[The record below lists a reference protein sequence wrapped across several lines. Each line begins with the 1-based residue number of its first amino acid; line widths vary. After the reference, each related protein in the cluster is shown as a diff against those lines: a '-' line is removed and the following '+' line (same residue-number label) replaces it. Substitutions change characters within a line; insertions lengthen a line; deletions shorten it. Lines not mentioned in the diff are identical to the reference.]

1 MDFNSWTLTS
11 FGNQSV
17 KKSDVLS
24 AIPNTPKLPKIVLRN
39 SMGFELKTETSFQNA
54 IYRAKTKL
62 LEPNRRLTEMEWRL
76 PHAPVPSRPDY
87 SRSLEYDDFRS
98 MKKPPKM
105 LDPHKLE
112 HFDMSFWD
120 YLLPDRRLDQATVDR
135 RTMEHYCKSMGTVPH
150 PEFMDNVDSFKS
162 VKQLFL
168 SFVSTTSSLDKIV
181 SGFGPMDNRKK
192 MIMTQVLTSL
202 LRGDFTSLDDLPANV
217 RNDALLDLAKLAS
230 EGKLSVEMQE
240 KVFTELAQNLASLP
254 PEMRAKGSQITEQLI
269 KSIEN
274 VPPEAREQVLQHILG
289 TLDTLSEEDRQ
300 KVLHDLVKKI
310 SSMPEE
316 SRNALIEKIMENMD
330 NLTPDAKIQL
340 LQDLLR
346 DADTIPAAM
355 RDNILQNLLDSLD
368 TLPPE
373 ERERVLAELTKNLA
387 TLPSNIRQQLLEKL
401 LEKSEELPPEL
412 RDQMYAEILKNVP
425 GMPEELKRKLVVEL
439 LKNVDNMDPTLRQNV
454 MKEILNNLDLIDD
467 TMHGQV
473 LQNFL
478 QALNDVPANERDEIL
493 KKIIEKSSTLDDP
506 EMKRQLLEE
515 ILKNPSN
522 LSASA
527 LQELVKNVGELPPDL
542 QERLYAEILQK
553 KDELPPSVLEE
564 IIRNSANVP
573 QAVLTELLSS
583 VDKLAPSSLAELA
596 KHINVLP
603 EEVRTKLLADVMNS
617 MENLDD
623 EQKAAVIG
631 ELLKNPGN
639 LNAQQLETLMKN
651 LDGLD
656 PALKEQIMKGL
667 VDNMDNLP
675 PAVKEKLLQDLLN
688 KDSDLDQETRV
699 KMLAKLLENPDNL
712 TQEEKEK
719 VFNQLMHEID
729 NVKDPEM
736 KKKLINDM
744 LQNLKDLPPE
754 TMTQLLSNINDL
766 PPGEQKELLKQILEK
781 FDELPPE
788 MKEKLV
794 DDLLKSAAGMPA
806 EVQKQMITDLL
817 NEMKDLPAEERIKL
831 MEKVLDNPNLDPT
844 VRAKLMEEMLKNAN
858 DLPPEE
864 RQKLLEKMLENSD
877 HLDPKTKAK
886 LMEQML
892 KTLDDLPNEEKQK
905 VLSKMLENSD
915 NLNPAMRNKLM
926 DEMIKNINQM
936 PPEEREKFLAN
947 LVNDPDRKDLLKE
960 LLNSGQISN
969 EMKKKIVDEITK
981 KPIDPSTLLSV
992 LKNSKELSPEILE
1005 KVLQSVE
1012 NMSAKELNELAKN
1025 LNTLPPEMKQRV
1037 MNEMMKNI
1045 RDLDSKT
1052 QAHIIREM
1060 LGNSTDMDPKVL
1072 SDIIKN
1078 ITNLTPTAIKELF
1091 IKADKLPPEA
1101 LKELLKHMD
1110 EIPINVLE
1118 DLVKNAEQLS
1128 PDVIAALLAS
1138 KNLPPAIREKLMQQI
1153 NSNKKIKEKL
1163 RTLDPLTK
1171 GVEGVGKVVPKPKP
1185 EVKKP
1190 KVDVPPVSKKISKKL
1205 EDLYGRLFG
1214 KESGSHLD
1222 ADMEVLANIDES
1234 ELEGLLQ
1241 DPEFLNLDPNLPPEV
1256 RRQLI
1261 EEIRKKRA
1269 KQRIAEVPPL
1279 SKDKLQEIEDPLDYL
1294 YKYCIIHPDR
1304 MANYERVF
1312 LNAVKKQ
1319 KAKFEGQNPPES
1331 TTKLINLK
1339 RNNTDGGVWTNV
1351 GGGGKYVHDAKQYHA
1366 LDSSDEDE
1374 DIDKPNITKQ
1384 RNGPNMVNFEKEI
1397 RDGAFDPD
1405 VPPMKSETAQKLEKI
1420 NFIIDDL
1427 RKKEAEVNQTFQT
1440 TNEQIDRMTAVAIM
1454 DLYPEILDPEYDPK
1468 KKKQKTSEKTIGEL
1482 KSYGS
1487 LYTTEQLLTRLSKSQ
1502 LQIVNGQTEIK
1513 QLNGQ
1518 ANWSKNKLAQLRMRI
1533 EMLLGERESLL
1544 ARDQEER
1551 QQTMYK
1557 YKRVEKFRRQ
1567 QSPLWNALHPSIDYE
1582 MNVEE
1587 LDKALRQ
1594 INGNLITP
1602 KECQYIKFILK
1613 IPGVKRINL
1622 KVFSIIAA
1630 LSEKVNQIEPFVRKL
1645 INKFDYEA
1653 LDIKMQKAKELFYL
1667 MADKSQKLAPKGYVP
1682 LRALCIELAAGGVE
1696 RDNIENCKKKFD
1708 REGKNY
1714 VDFMDW
1720 LIYVPLFVEIHT
1732 RIVSNPF
1739 LRYEDP
1745 LKPPKEPE
1753 K

>member
-11 FGNQSV
+11 FGNQSI

-24 AIPNTPKLPKIVLRN
+24 PVPNTPKLPKIVLRN
-39 SMGFELKTETSFQNA
+39 SMGFELKTETTFQNA

-105 LDPHKLE
+105 VDPHKTE
-112 HFDMSFWD
+112 HMDMSFWD
-120 YLLPDRRLDQATVDR
+120 YLLPDRRLDQATVSR
-135 RTMEHYCKSMGTVPH
+135 RTMEKYYRSMDTVPH
-150 PEFMDNVDSFKS
+150 PEFMDNFHSLKRVE
-162 VKQLFL
+162 QIFL
-168 SFVSTTSSLDKIV
+168 SIVSTSSTLDKVVADLGI
-181 SGFGPMDNRKK
+181 MDNRKK

-202 LRGDFTSLDDLPANV
+202 LKGDFASLENLPANV
-217 RNDALLDLAKLAS
+217 RNDALLDLAKLAR
-230 EGKLSVEMQE
+230 EGKLSVAMQE
-240 KVFTELAQNLASLP
+240 KVLTELAQNLSALP
-254 PEMRAKGSQITEQLI
+254 PEVRAKVTEQLI
-269 KSIEN
+269 NCIEN
-274 VPPEAREQVLQHILG
+274 VPPEAREQVVQQILN
-289 TLDTLSEEDRQ
+289 TLETLSEEDRQ

-368 TLPPE
+368 TLPPG

-387 TLPSNIRQQLLEKL
+387 TLPPNIRQQLLEKL

-478 QALNDVPANERDEIL
+478 QSLNDVPADERDAIL
-493 KKIIEKSSTLDDP
+493 KKIIEKSAALDDP

-553 KDELPPSVLEE
+553 KDELSPSVLEE

-573 QAVLTELLSS
+573 QAVLKELIKD
-583 VDKLAPSSLAELA
+583 VEKLAPSSLAELA
-596 KHINVLP
+596 KHLNVLP

-617 MENLDD
+617 MNNLDD
-623 EQKAAVIG
+623 EQKAALIG
-631 ELLKNPGN
+631 ELLKNQTN
-639 LNAQQLETLMKN
+639 LNPQQLETLMKN

-656 PALKEQIMKGL
+656 PALKEKVMKGL

-675 PAVKEKLLQDLLN
+675 PAVKEKLIQDLLN

-699 KMLAKLLENPDNL
+699 KMLAKLLENPENL
-712 TQEEKEK
+712 TQEEREK
-719 VFNQLMHEID
+719 VLNQLMQEID

-736 KKKLINDM
+736 KKKLLNDM
-744 LQNLKDLPPE
+744 LSNLKDLPPE

-766 PPGEQKELLKQILEK
+766 PPSEQKELLKQILEK

-817 NEMKDLPAEERIKL
+817 NEMKDLSAEERTKL
-831 MEKVLDNPNLDPT
+831 MEKVLDNPNLDPA
-844 VRAKLMEEMLKNAN
+844 VRAKLIEEMLKTAN

-877 HLDPKTKAK
+877 QLDPKTKAK

-892 KTLDDLPNEEKQK
+892 KTLDDLPNEERQK
-905 VLSKMLENSD
+905 VLSKMLDNSD
-915 NLNPAMRNKLM
+915 NLTPAMRNKLM

-936 PPEEREKFLAN
+936 PPEEREKFLAD
-947 LVNDPDRKDLLKE
+947 LVNDPDKKDLLKE
-960 LLNSGQISN
+960 LLNNGQLSN
-969 EMKKKIVDEITK
+969 EMKKKIVDEMTK

-992 LKNSKELSPEILE
+992 LKNSKEIPPEILE

-1025 LNTLPPEMKQRV
+1025 LNSLPPEMKQRV
-1037 MNEMMKNI
+1037 MKEMMKNI

-1052 QAHIIREM
+1052 QANIVREL
-1060 LGNSTDMDPKVL
+1060 LGNAADMDPKIL

-1078 ITNLTPTAIKELF
+1078 VTNLTPTAIKELF

-1110 EIPINVLE
+1110 EIPVNVLE
-1118 DLVKNAEQLS
+1118 ELVKNVDQLS
-1128 PDVIAALLAS
+1128 PEVIAALLAS
-1138 KNLPPAIREKLMQQI
+1138 KNLPPAIREKLMQEI
-1153 NSNKKIKEKL
+1153 NSNKKIKDKL

-1190 KVDVPPVSKKISKKL
+1190 KVDLPPVSKKVSKKL
-1205 EDLYGRLFG
+1205 EELYGRLFG
-1214 KESGSHLD
+1214 KESGTHLD
-1222 ADMEVLANIDES
+1222 ADMEILANIDES

-1269 KQRIAEVPPL
+1269 KQRIIDVPPL
-1279 SKDKLQEIEDPLDYL
+1279 SKDKLQEIDDPLDYL

-1319 KAKFEGQNPPES
+1319 KPKFEGQNPPES

-1351 GGGGKYVHDAKQYHA
+1351 GGGKYIHDTKQYHA

-1405 VPPMKSETAQKLEKI
+1405 VPPMKSETAQKLDKI

-1427 RKKEAEVNQTFQT
+1427 RKKEAEITQTQQT
-1440 TNEQIDRMTAVAIM
+1440 TNEQITRMTAEAIM

-1502 LQIVNGQTEIK
+1502 IQIVNGQTEIK

-1518 ANWSKNKLAQLRMRI
+1518 ANWSKNKLVQLRMRI

-1582 MNVEE
+1582 MNIEE
-1587 LDKALRQ
+1587 LEKALRQ
-1594 INGNLITP
+1594 INGNLISP

-1613 IPGVKRINL
+1613 IPGIKRINL

-1645 INKFDYEA
+1645 INKFDYDA
-1653 LDIKMQKAKELFYL
+1653 LDIKMQKAKDLFYL

-1682 LRALCIELAAGGVE
+1682 LRALCVELAAGGVE

-1745 LKPPKEPE
+1745 LKPPKESE

>member
-11 FGNQSV
+11 FGNQSI

-24 AIPNTPKLPKIVLRN
+24 PVPNTPKLPKIVLRN
-39 SMGFELKTETSFQNA
+39 SMGFELKTETTFQNA

-105 LDPHKLE
+105 VDPHKTE
-112 HFDMSFWD
+112 HMDMSFWD
-120 YLLPDRRLDQATVDR
+120 YLLPDRRLDQATVSR
-135 RTMEHYCKSMGTVPH
+135 RTMEKYYRSMDTVPH
-150 PEFMDNVDSFKS
+150 PEFMDNFHSLKRVE
-162 VKQLFL
+162 QIFL
-168 SFVSTTSSLDKIV
+168 SIVSTSSTLDKVVADLGI
-181 SGFGPMDNRKK
+181 MDNRKK

-202 LRGDFTSLDDLPANV
+202 LKGDFASLENLPANV
-217 RNDALLDLAKLAS
+217 RNDALLDLAKLAR
-230 EGKLSVEMQE
+230 EGKLSVAMQE
-240 KVFTELAQNLASLP
+240 KVLTELAQNLSALP
-254 PEMRAKGSQITEQLI
+254 PEVRAKVTEQLI
-269 KSIEN
+269 NCIEN
-274 VPPEAREQVLQHILG
+274 VPPEAREQVVQQILN
-289 TLDTLSEEDRQ
+289 TLETLSEEDRQ

-368 TLPPE
+368 TLPPG

-387 TLPSNIRQQLLEKL
+387 TLPPNIRQQLLEKL

-478 QALNDVPANERDEIL
+478 QSLNDVPADERDAIL
-493 KKIIEKSSTLDDP
+493 KKIIEKSAALDDP

-553 KDELPPSVLEE
+553 KDELSPSVLEE

-573 QAVLTELLSS
+573 QAVLKELIKD
-583 VDKLAPSSLAELA
+583 VEKLAPSSLAELA
-596 KHINVLP
+596 KHLNVLP

-617 MENLDD
+617 MNNLDD
-623 EQKAAVIG
+623 EQKAALIG
-631 ELLKNPGN
+631 ELLKNQTN
-639 LNAQQLETLMKN
+639 LNPQQLETLMKN

-656 PALKEQIMKGL
+656 PALKEKVMKGL

-675 PAVKEKLLQDLLN
+675 PAVKEKLIQDLLN

-699 KMLAKLLENPDNL
+699 KMLAKLLENPENL
-712 TQEEKEK
+712 TQEEREK
-719 VFNQLMHEID
+719 VLNQLMQEID

-736 KKKLINDM
+736 KKKLLNDM
-744 LQNLKDLPPE
+744 LSNLKDLPPE

-766 PPGEQKELLKQILEK
+766 PPSEQKELLKQILEK

-817 NEMKDLPAEERIKL
+817 NEMKDLSAEERTKL
-831 MEKVLDNPNLDPT
+831 MEKVLDNPNLDPA
-844 VRAKLMEEMLKNAN
+844 VRAKLIEEMLKTAN

-877 HLDPKTKAK
+877 QLDPKTKAK

-892 KTLDDLPNEEKQK
+892 KTLDDLPNEERQK
-905 VLSKMLENSD
+905 VLSKMLDNSD
-915 NLNPAMRNKLM
+915 NLTPAMRNKLM

-936 PPEEREKFLAN
+936 PPEEREKFLAD
-947 LVNDPDRKDLLKE
+947 LVNDPDKKDLLKE
-960 LLNSGQISN
+960 LLNNGQLSN
-969 EMKKKIVDEITK
+969 EMKKKIVDEMTK

-992 LKNSKELSPEILE
+992 LKNSKEIPPEILE

-1025 LNTLPPEMKQRV
+1025 LNSLPPEMKQRV
-1037 MNEMMKNI
+1037 MKEMMKNI

-1052 QAHIIREM
+1052 QA
-1060 LGNSTDMDPKVL
+1060 N
-1072 SDIIKN
+1072 IKN
-1078 ITNLTPTAIKELF
+1078 VTNLTPTAIKELF

-1110 EIPINVLE
+1110 EIPVNVLE
-1118 DLVKNAEQLS
+1118 ELVKNVDQLS
-1128 PDVIAALLAS
+1128 PEVIAALLAS
-1138 KNLPPAIREKLMQQI
+1138 KNLPPAIREKLMQEI
-1153 NSNKKIKEKL
+1153 NSNKKIKDKL

-1190 KVDVPPVSKKISKKL
+1190 KVDLPPISKKVSKKL
-1205 EDLYGRLFG
+1205 EELYGRLFG
-1214 KESGSHLD
+1214 KESGTHLD
-1222 ADMEVLANIDES
+1222 ADMEILANIDES

-1269 KQRIAEVPPL
+1269 KQRIIDVPPL
-1279 SKDKLQEIEDPLDYL
+1279 SKDKLQEIDDPLDYL

-1319 KAKFEGQNPPES
+1319 KPKFEGQNPPES

-1351 GGGGKYVHDAKQYHA
+1351 GGGKYIHDTKQYHA

-1405 VPPMKSETAQKLEKI
+1405 VPPMKSETAQKLDKI

-1427 RKKEAEVNQTFQT
+1427 RKKEAEITQTQQT
-1440 TNEQIDRMTAVAIM
+1440 TNEQITRMTAEAIM

-1502 LQIVNGQTEIK
+1502 IQIVNGQTEIK

-1518 ANWSKNKLAQLRMRI
+1518 ANWSKNKLVQLRMRI

-1582 MNVEE
+1582 MNIEE
-1587 LDKALRQ
+1587 LEKALRQ
-1594 INGNLITP
+1594 INGNLISP

-1613 IPGVKRINL
+1613 IPGIKRINL

-1645 INKFDYEA
+1645 INKFDYDA
-1653 LDIKMQKAKELFYL
+1653 LDIKMQKAKDLFYL

-1682 LRALCIELAAGGVE
+1682 LRALCVELAAGGVE
-1696 RDNIENCKKKFD
+1696 RDNIEN
-1708 REGKNY
+1708 
-1714 VDFMDW
+1714 
-1720 LIYVPLFVEIHT
+1720 
-1732 RIVSNPF
+1732 VSIS
-1739 LRYEDP
+1739 
-1745 LKPPKEPE
+1745 
-1753 K
+1753 